1 MYLLSIFFFLI
12 DYLSLPGSVSSVIE
26 KESSY
31 HAEPEGLLETICL
44 LHFQWLDLGKLL
56 EKVTLKVTQVLWSGR
71 LGDGAWWRDSQPAS
85 VSEHLPLSSSSSV
98 CLHHDRS
105 LLHVC
110 SCVCAAFTLPWNE
123 ISPDT
128 GQQAVENQ
136 MRHPLGR
143 TEEGDC
149 GAAEA
154 TPHQRVHGGP
164 GPVSRPLPAGSTSF
178 IHPGGVSSSS
188 QTLSLCGSL
197 RGCPLAWPVLSWA
210 LLGSVVTLHWLI
222 HSANACP
229 GPAQCQSPGGS
240 AGDGG
245 GAAVPSLWGTGWM
258 APSSMVSAYAFLP

>member
-1 MYLLSIFFFLI
+1 MYLLSIFFLI

-149 GAAEA
+149 
-154 TPHQRVHGGP
+154 V
-164 GPVSRPLPAGSTSF
+164 VRPRPRLIRGSTGGLGLSQGLSPVEVHPSF
-178 IHPGGVSSSS
+178 ILVES
-188 QTLSLCGSL
+188 Q
-197 RGCPLAWPVLSWA
+197 
-210 LLGSVVTLHWLI
+210 
-222 HSANACP
+222 
-229 GPAQCQSPGGS
+229 AQ
-240 AGDGG
+240 
-245 GAAVPSLWGTGWM
+245 VRL
-258 APSSMVSAYAFLP
+258 